1 MLLAT
6 REQSFIRLVN
16 FVPGPFAYFSVMKSM
31 WQNDNKK
38 NIQQQVKGKSYWR
51 TQDWCLSPFL
61 CHHKKHPSTF
71 YVEPLFS
78 VHIPQYSAVLPPCQ
92 FGPLVLLTFVGE
104 SMPLPLLQKR
114 VPRNWDSFFVFLR
127 SFGIVVVQVLGSLI
141 RINDFFLICLLIVI
155 KLKLIKT
162 FNLSYYE

>member
-61 CHHKKHPSTF
+61 CHHKKHSLNFLRWAKNCQAYEKSSWVQCTLPKKTILRKSSISDTPCLDKCF
-71 YVEPLFS
+71 FS
-78 VHIPQYSAVLPPCQ
+78 PFPPMKWVFFVISLVDSLYKNELLSLAACYC
-92 FGPLVLLTFVGE
+92 FPMFLSDCNIATLVL
-104 SMPLPLLQKR
+104 
-114 VPRNWDSFFVFLR
+114 
-127 SFGIVVVQVLGSLI
+127 
-141 RINDFFLICLLIVI
+141 
-155 KLKLIKT
+155 
-162 FNLSYYE
+162 

>member
-51 TQDWCLSPFL
+51 TQDRCLSPFL

-71 YVEPLFS
+71 YVEPLFFCTY
-78 VHIPQYSAVLPPCQ
+78 VAAFCRCAPLSAWAAGTANVC
-92 FGPLVLLTFVGE
+92 VGE
-104 SMPLPLLQKR
+104 SVIAAQRKILRDFTHIILPIWKGGIIYILSLWT
-114 VPRNWDSFFVFLR
+114 VPRLEILR
-127 SFGIVVVQVLGSLI
+127 SVTLRS
-141 RINDFFLICLLIVI
+141 RMTMSN
-155 KLKLIKT
+155 
-162 FNLSYYE
+162 